1 MEWTLDS
8 TVHVHHGRIK
18 LCLTSRKIGLDLGT
32 RLLFD
37 HTVLSKH
44 VPLKSDPDVIVT
56 FSVLV
61 SLDVVI
67 SRPATS
73 QTQPGSSL

>member
-8 TVHVHHGRIK
+8 TVHVDHGRIK
-18 LCLTSRKIGLDLGT
+18 LCLTSRKIGWDLGT

-37 HTVLSKH
+37 HTVSSKH

-73 QTQPGSSL
+73 